1 MSPVGVGIIG
11 AGVISATYLENLT
24 SFAGVEVRRIADLD
38 VDRAAERAA
47 EFGVAASGTVD
58 ELLADDS
65 VDIVVNLTIPAVH
78 AEVATR
84 IVDAGKHVWGEKP
97 LALDV
102 ASGRALLD
110 HAGSLGRRV
119 ASAPDTL
126 LGAGLQTAARTIAS
140 GAIGTPLAATAV
152 FQVPGPDAWHP
163 NPDFLFARGA
173 GPLFDMGPY
182 YLSAL
187 VTNLGPVAEVTAAG
201 GAARRERVIGSGPR
215 AGETFPV
222 EVPTTVQAL
231 LRFRSGAS
239 AQLTLSFDTHRAR
252 AGVLEI
258 IGSAG
263 TLVLPDPNGFDGAS
277 TLFDADN
284 PEGREIPA
292 EGHTASRGTGVAELA
307 EAIAE
312 GRPERASGALALHVL
327 EVMESIESAIASGET
342 VHIVSTVEVAPPLA
356 ADWDPA
362 RVLA

>member
-1 MSPVGVGIIG
+1 MSRIGVGIIG

-24 SFAGVEVRRIADLD
+24 SFEGVEVRRIADLD
-38 VDRAAERAA
+38 VARAAERAA
-47 EFGVAASGTVD
+47 EFNVPFSGTVD

-65 VDIVVNLTIPAVH
+65 ISIVVNLTIPAVH
-78 AEVATR
+78 AEVATQ

-102 ASGRALLD
+102 ASGRALIE
-110 HAGSLGRRV
+110 HAEKAGFRV

-126 LGAGLQTAARTIAS
+126 LGAGLQTAQRTIAS

-163 NPDFLFARGA
+163 NTDFLFAKGA

-182 YLSAL
+182 YFSAL
-187 VTNLGPVAEVTAAG
+187 VQNLGPVAEVTAAG
-201 GAARRERVIGSGPR
+201 GRARTERVIGSGPR

-231 LRFRSGAS
+231 LRFVSGAS
-239 AQLTLSFDTHRAR
+239 AQVTLSFDTFRAR

-258 IGSAG
+258 IGSTG
-263 TLVLPDPNGFDGAS
+263 TLVLPDPNHFDGSS
-277 TLFDADN
+277 TLFNAEN
-284 PEGREIPA
+284 PDGREIAA

-307 EAIAE
+307 ESIAA
-312 GRPERASGALALHVL
+312 GRPERASGSLALHVL
-327 EVMESIESAIASGET
+327 EIMESIAASIESGQPVAIQ
-342 VHIVSTVEVAPPLA
+342 STVAAPAPLDVEWNPSTVSA
-356 ADWDPA
+356 
-362 RVLA
+362 

>member
-38 VDRAAERAA
+38 VARAAERAD

-65 VDIVVNLTIPAVH
+65 IDIVVNLTIPAVH
-78 AEVATR
+78 AQVATQ

-102 ASGRALLD
+102 ASGKALIEHARA
-110 HAGSLGRRV
+110 AGKHV

-126 LGAGLQTAARTIAS
+126 LGAGLQTAQRAIAS
-140 GAIGTPLAATAV
+140 GAIGTPLAATAI
-152 FQVPGPDAWHP
+152 FQVPGPDSWHP

-187 VTNLGPVAEVTAAG
+187 VQNLGPVAEVTAAG
-201 GAARRERVIGSGPR
+201 GRARTERVIGSGPR
-215 AGETFPV
+215 AGERFPV

-231 LRFRSGAS
+231 LRFHSGAS
-239 AQLTLSFDTHRAR
+239 AQLTLSFDTYRAK

-258 IGSAG
+258 IGSTG
-263 TLVLPDPNGFDGAS
+263 TLVLPDPNGFGGTS
-277 TLFDADN
+277 TLFNEENPDGLEIQ
-284 PEGREIPA
+284 PEGH
-292 EGHTASRGTGVAELA
+292 GASRGTGVAELA
-307 EAIAE
+307 ESIAA
-312 GRPERASGALALHVL
+312 GRQERASGALALHVL
-327 EVMESIESAIASGET
+327 EVMESVAAAIESGESIT
-342 VHIVSTVEVAPPLA
+342 ISSTVEKPAPLDV
-356 ADWDPA
+356 DWDPVTV
-362 RVLA
+362 RL